1 MMVSHTQVKALVEWD
16 CLTLSKY
23 LIPVPGDIP
32 SAMLSILPS
41 NIYDDDDT
49 ILQYTLYD
57 EDLLPFNMTEDDIIS
72 IESKINSW
80 GSKPHN
86 SLQISS
92 YISLHVLAS
101 AISEDLANI
110 YASSSRRKGKRKLG
124 NLMAPF
130 H

>member
-1 MMVSHTQVKALVEWD
+1 V
-16 CLTLSKY
+16 
-23 LIPVPGDIP
+23 IPAPGDIP
-32 SAMLSILPS
+32 SAMLSNLPS
-41 NIYDDDDT
+41 NIYDNDDV
-49 ILQYTLYD
+49 ILQSTLYD

-72 IESKINSW
+72 IETKINSW
-80 GSKPHN
+80 GRKPHN

-124 NLMAPF
+124 KLMAPF